1 MQAKHIGDYLAE
13 DRGTSRLVPQVATLL
28 AIRQRLT
35 SALPD
40 SLRRSCA
47 IANYKHGIVVLLA
60 GNNAV
65 AAKLRLIEPRLVSA
79 LSKYGLNVTG
89 IKIQVQAGASFP
101 VQVTEKKALSLS
113 PAAAAAL
120 AKFSGDLP
128 DSRLKRAVEALANSA
143 PKPGESRS

>member
-1 MQAKHIGDYLAE
+1 MQTKRIGDYLAE
-13 DRGTSRLVPQVATLL
+13 DLGTSRLVPQVATLL

-35 SALPD
+35 GALPD
-40 SLRRSCA
+40 ALRRSCA

-65 AAKLRLIEPRLVSA
+65 AAKLRLLEPRLIEA
-79 LSKYGLNVTG
+79 LSKCGLNVTG

-113 PAAAAAL
+113 PAALGAL
-120 AKFSGDLP
+120 ARLGGNLP
-128 DSRLKRAVEALANSA
+128 ESRLKRAVEALA
-143 PKPGESRS
+143 KRRD

>member
-35 SALPD
+35 GALPD

-60 GNNAV
+60 SNNAV
-65 AAKLRLIEPRLVSA
+65 AAKLRLIEPRLVNA
-79 LSKYGLNVTG
+79 LSNYGLNVTG
-89 IKIQVQAGASFP
+89 IKIQVQGGASFP
-101 VQVTEKKALSLS
+101 MQVTEKKALSLS
-113 PAAAAAL
+113 LEAADAL
-120 AKFSGDLP
+120 ARLSVNLP
-128 DSRLKRAVEALANSA
+128 ESRLKRAVDALANSA
-143 PKPGESRS
+143 TKPGISRG